1 MTRPF
6 TRVFREAVE
15 LRIMAEREEMMRET
29 RGRSLRTERE
39 AEIGQMRAVIASA
52 EIRRR
57 VKSEREV
64 AIAGFREA
72 GLTTREIAQRLS
84 MSERQVRHYE
94 SAFPVMA

>member
-15 LRIMAEREEMMRET
+15 LRIMAERDAMMRET

-57 VKSEREV
+57 VKAERV
-64 AIAGFREA
+64 ARIAELRRQGEPARVIA
-72 GLTTREIAQRLS
+72 RRLGL
-84 MSERQVRHYE
+84 SERQVYDLS
-94 SAFPVMA
+94 SAFQVQP